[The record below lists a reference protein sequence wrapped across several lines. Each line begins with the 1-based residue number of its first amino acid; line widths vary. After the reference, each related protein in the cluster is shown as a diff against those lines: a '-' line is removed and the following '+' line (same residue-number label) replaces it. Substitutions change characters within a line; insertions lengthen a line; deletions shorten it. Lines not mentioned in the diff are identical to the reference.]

1 MNKVVIVG
9 GGISG
14 LAAAHQLLTNG
25 YDVSVLEASST
36 IGGKISTVEIAGFPI
51 DGGPDAFLVRE
62 PEMRELCTSL
72 GIAEKLVSPISR
84 SAKIW
89 VDGSMQCYQKPVP

>member
-36 IGGKISTVEIAGFPI
+36 IGE
-51 DGGPDAFLVRE
+51 R
-62 PEMRELCTSL
+62 SL
-72 GIAEKLVSPISR
+72 R
-84 SAKIW
+84 
-89 VDGSMQCYQKPVP
+89 